1 MIGMSLERVVIVEV
15 ARTATGKMGGA
26 LSNIPAPVHGAECIK
41 AIMEKTK
48 LDPAEIDEVIMGTH
62 FQAGTKA
69 NPSRQSAI
77 YAGLPD
83 TIPAFTPNKNCATA
97 MKAMQ
102 LAAQSIQVGD
112 NQVVI
117 AGGSET
123 MSAIPYLLPKAR
135 FGYRMGQGTVEDS
148 MLHDGL
154 VDPFMNYH
162 MGITAENVAE
172 MCGITREMQDRFAVL
187 SHNNAQRAW
196 AEGKYDADIVPITIK
211 SKKGDFVFDHDE
223 TYQKDARYE
232 NFEKLKPVFKKDGG
246 TVTVGNASPIN
257 DGSAAVLM
265 MSEKKAEKL
274 GLRPLARY
282 VAAASSA
289 VHPSIMGY
297 APVSAVEKLEAKTGI
312 KRNQVGLYELNEA
325 FAAQAAACVQDLKI
339 DPSIVNVN
347 GGAIA
352 LGHAVGCTGC
362 RISITLIR
370 EMIRRDVQY
379 GVASLCIGGGQGM
392 AMMFELCK

>member
-1 MIGMSLERVVIVEV
+1 MSLKNVVIVEM

-26 LSNIPAPVHGAECIK
+26 LSGISAPVHGGECVK
-41 AIMEKTK
+41 ALIEKTNI
-48 LDPAEIDEVIMGTH
+48 DVNVIDEVIMGTH

-69 NPSRQSAI
+69 NPSRQCAI

-97 MKAMQ
+97 MKAIQ

-112 NQVVI
+112 NNVVI
-117 AGGSET
+117 AGGCET
-123 MSAIPYLLPKAR
+123 MSKIPYILPKAR
-135 FGYRMGQGTVEDS
+135 FGYRMGPGRIEDS
-148 MLHDGL
+148 MLYDGL
-154 VDPFMNYH
+154 VDPFMDYH

-172 MCGITREMQDRFAVL
+172 KCGITRQMQDEFAL
-187 SHNNAQRAW
+187 ESHRKAEKAW
-196 AEGKYDADIVPITIK
+196 LEGKYDEDIVPIVIK
-211 SKKGDFVFDHDE
+211 SKKGDVVFNHDE
-223 TYQKDARYE
+223 TYIKNAQYE
-232 NFEKLKPVFKKDGG
+232 NFEKLKPIFKPEGG

-265 MSEKKAEKL
+265 MSEEKAKEL
-274 GLRPLARY
+274 GLKPLAKY
-282 VAAASSA
+282 VAAVSTAL
-289 VHPSIMGY
+289 HPSIMGY
-297 APVSAVEKLEAKTGI
+297 APVSAIEKLEKKTGI
-312 KRNQVGLYELNEA
+312 SREDVGLYELNEA

-370 EMIRRDVQY
+370 EMIRRNVQY
-379 GVASLCIGGGQGM
+379 GVASLCIGGGQAM
-392 AMMFELCK
+392 AMMFELYKQG

>member
-1 MIGMSLERVVIVEV
+1 MSLKNVVIVEM

-26 LSNIPAPVHGAECIK
+26 LSGISAPVHGGECVK
-41 AIMEKTK
+41 ALIEKTNI
-48 LDPAEIDEVIMGTH
+48 DVNVIDEVIMGTH

-69 NPSRQSAI
+69 NPSRQCAI

-112 NQVVI
+112 NNVVI
-117 AGGSET
+117 AGGCET
-123 MSAIPYLLPKAR
+123 MSKIPYILPKAR
-135 FGYRMGQGTVEDS
+135 FGYRMGPGRIEDS
-148 MLHDGL
+148 MLYDGL
-154 VDPFMNYH
+154 VDPFMDYH

-172 MCGITREMQDRFAVL
+172 KCGITRQMQDEFAL
-187 SHNNAQRAW
+187 ESHRKAEKAW
-196 AEGKYDADIVPITIK
+196 LEGKYDEDIVSVVIK
-211 SKKGDFVFDHDE
+211 SKKGDVVFNHDE
-223 TYQKDARYE
+223 TYIKNAQYE
-232 NFEKLKPVFKKDGG
+232 NFEKLKPIFKPEGG

-265 MSEKKAEKL
+265 MSEEKAKEL
-274 GLRPLARY
+274 GLKPLAKY
-282 VAAASSA
+282 VAAVSTAL
-289 VHPSIMGY
+289 HPSIMGY
-297 APVSAVEKLEAKTGI
+297 APVSAIEKLEKKTGI
-312 KRNQVGLYELNEA
+312 SREDVGLYELNEA

-370 EMIRRDVQY
+370 EMIRRNVQY
-379 GVASLCIGGGQGM
+379 GVASLCIGGGQAM
-392 AMMFELCK
+392 AMMFELYKQG

>member
-1 MIGMSLERVVIVEV
+1 MSLRNVVIVEV

-26 LSNIPAPVHGAECIK
+26 LSNIPAPVHGAECVK
-41 AIMEKTK
+41 ALVEKTK
-48 LDPAEIDEVIMGTH
+48 IDVNVIDEVIIGTH

-69 NPSRQSAI
+69 NPSRQCAI

-112 NQVVI
+112 NDVVI
-117 AGGSET
+117 AGGAET
-123 MSAIPYLLPKAR
+123 MSAIPYFLPKAR
-135 FGYRMGQGTVEDS
+135 FGYRMGQGKIEDS

-172 MCGITREMQDRFAVL
+172 KCNITRQMQDEFAVG
-187 SHNNAQRAW
+187 SHRKAEKAW
-196 AEGKYDADIVPITIK
+196 AEGKYDDDIVPIK
-211 SKKGDFVFDHDE
+211 VKAKGGYTTFDHDE
-223 TYQKDARYE
+223 TYIKDAKYE
-232 NFEKLKPVFKKDGG
+232 DFAKLKPIFKPDGG
-246 TVTVGNASPIN
+246 TVTVANASPIN
-257 DGSAAVLM
+257 DGSAVVLM
-265 MSEKKAEKL
+265 MSEEKAKEL
-274 GLRPLARY
+274 GFKPLARY
-282 VAAASSA
+282 VATVSTAL
-289 VHPSIMGY
+289 HPSIMGY
-297 APVSAVEKLEAKTGI
+297 APVSAIEKLEEKTGI
-312 KRNQVGLYELNEA
+312 SRHEVGLYELNEA

-347 GGAIA
+347 GGAVA

-370 EMIRRDVQY
+370 EMARRDVRY
-379 GVASLCIGGGQGM
+379 GVASLCIGGGQAM